1 MLQYETFVNGLTL
14 IKQVYLNFNIS
25 EESSMAWYEIIKCSI
40 EEDAFLPL
48 IFNYCKTES
57 TPTCPADLI
66 QFGRKILISSLPEPA
81 IVANLT
87 WDAVTSMIFDD
98 NFNYQYASAS
108 TKVEYL
114 VNHIISINYAGNQ
127 LYYKTI
133 KTVITKFLDV
143 LVDSRHEQDATRK
156 SILTSEFKTAYKD
169 TMQDLSSRVV
179 FTAGLLKASTP
190 LLLER

>member
-25 EESSMAWYEIIKCSI
+25 KESSMAWYEIIKCSI

-57 TPTCPADLI
+57 APTCPSDLI
-66 QFGRKILISSLPEPA
+66 QFGRKMLIRSLPEPA
-81 IVANLT
+81 VVANLT
-87 WDAVTSMIFDD
+87 WDAITSMIFDD
-98 NFNYQYASAS
+98 NFDYTHAS
-108 TKVEYL
+108 TSSKVEYL
-114 VNHIISINYAGNQ
+114 TDHIIGINYAGNK

-133 KTVITKFLDV
+133 KTVITRFLDV
-143 LVDSRHEQDATRK
+143 LIDNRYERDITRK

-169 TMQDLSSRVV
+169 TIQDLSSRIV
-179 FTAGLLKASTP
+179 FTTGLLKSSTP
-190 LLLER
+190 LLLEC